1 MIFANSKHCTYFAI
15 ADRKATAAA
24 REPAHDHRAQTTYD
38 ADVEDLHDDS
48 ADREAPPKQKTVDD
62 VRSKGKERAKDMA
75 NSQSHHLVSK
85 PTNKGKECAREKE
98 PVMQSSSESD
108 PEPSHSSS
116 SDTDP
121 MDIDPVAAK
130 PDNDAEKSDADK
142 SDTTSSP
149 STSDDETAKPING
162 NLSDKEQAILT
173 QLDQILNA
181 AIVGVDESKHREV
194 MYAAFDKFTRRISKK
209 TRDFELSRK
218 LNMAMNKFFFNHIG
232 LGDVTIGGSQNTAKG
247 KKPAKGTKPPPRPR
261 PKPKP
266 GQPSSSSSKPASR
279 RAASTTTPVAP
290 LRRGRSASRNTSG
303 AAQPP
308 RSPSPSSSSDSE
320 PEEVSVST
328 KQPNGKTDKSHAH
341 EDLPVPKWM
350 SKPLEFFNGCSG
362 AGVKSLV
369 LAWVDFERSQSSSK
383 NSVSLCQ
390 TEGITY

>member
-1 MIFANSKHCTYFAI
+1 MIFAYSKHCTYIAI

-24 REPAHDHRAQTTYD
+24 REHAHDHRVQTTYD
-38 ADVEDLHDDS
+38 ADVEDLHDDG
-48 ADREAPPKQKTVDD
+48 ADHEAPPKQKTIDD

-75 NSQSHHLVSK
+75 NSQGRHLVSK
-85 PTNKGKECAREKE
+85 PTNKGKERAREKE
-98 PVMQSSSESD
+98 PILRSSLESD

-121 MDIDPVAAK
+121 MDIDTVAAK

-142 SDTTSSP
+142 SDTTLSP
-149 STSDDETAKPING
+149 STSDDDDETAKPING
-162 NLSDKEQAILT
+162 NLSDKEQATLT
-173 QLDQILNA
+173 QLGQILNA

-194 MYAAFDKFTRRISKK
+194 MYAAFDKFTRRVSKK
-209 TRDFELSRK
+209 THDFELSRK

-247 KKPAKGTKPPPRPR
+247 KKPAKGTKPLPRPR

-279 RAASTTTPVAP
+279 RAASTTTPSAP

-303 AAQPP
+303 AVQPP
-308 RSPSPSSSSDSE
+308 RSPSPSSPSDDSE
-320 PEEVSVST
+320 LEEVGVST
-328 KQPNGKTDKSHAH
+328 KQPNDKTDKSHAH
-341 EDLPVPKWM
+341 EELPVAKWM
-350 SKPLEFFNGCSG
+350 LEPLKFFDGCSG

-369 LAWVDFERSQSSSK
+369 RAWMDFERFQSSSK
-383 NSVSLCQ
+383 NSVSLC
-390 TEGITY
+390 